1 VPPYFGFFLQRF
13 WIVAARA
20 KRVILHRSLRGDPQ
34 ACRAR
39 AEGKGE
45 MMDPDAVKRAIRG
58 GPVDENTELAAA
70 IGRCSNNWAHAE
82 SRLTIIFCL
91 LSKTDLTTAVTIFS
105 FFKAT
110 RTQIDVLKRLGKIS
124 LDLTPQKFEL
134 LADLMKEY
142 QSLAE
147 ERNRLLHNPIGMNEE
162 LYIMLR
168 DKSPDPGSIPYKTET
183 ISIEAIDDLS
193 SRISVFN
200 LKAII
205 LSQAI
210 SGIPFPTEAS

>member
-1 VPPYFGFFLQRF
+1 
-13 WIVAARA
+13 
-20 KRVILHRSLRGDPQ
+20 
-34 ACRAR
+34 
-39 AEGKGE
+39 
-45 MMDPDAVKRAIRG
+45 MDPDAVKRALRG

-70 IGRCSNNWAHAE
+70 IGRCSNSWAHAE
-82 SRLTIIFCL
+82 SRLAIIFCL

-110 RTQIDVLKRLGKIS
+110 RMQIDVLKRLGKIS
-124 LDLTPQKFEL
+124 PLMKPQKLEL
-134 LADLMKEY
+134 LTDLMKEY
-142 QSLAE
+142 QSLAG

-168 DKSPDPGSIPYKTET
+168 DKSPDPGAIPYKTEA

-193 SRISVFN
+193 SRISGFN

-205 LSQAI
+205 LSQEI
-210 SGIPFPTEAS
+210 SGIRFPAEPLRQSEE

>member
-1 VPPYFGFFLQRF
+1 M
-13 WIVAARA
+13 I
-20 KRVILHRSLRGDPQ
+20 
-34 ACRAR
+34 
-39 AEGKGE
+39 
-45 MMDPDAVKRAIRG
+45 DPDAVTRALRA

-82 SRLTIIFCL
+82 SRLAIIFCL

-110 RTQIDVLKRLGKIS
+110 RMQIDVLKRLGKIS
-124 LDLTPQKFEL
+124 PVMTPQKSEL

-142 QSLAE
+142 QGLAD
-147 ERNRLLHNPIGMNEE
+147 ERNRLLHNPIGLNED

-168 DKSPDPGSIPYKTET
+168 HKSPDPGAIPYKTES

-200 LKAII
+200 LKATI
-205 LSQAI
+205 LGQAI
-210 SGIPFPTEAS
+210 SGIRLPTEGPDALSHKPTSPASPPS

>member
-1 VPPYFGFFLQRF
+1 
-13 WIVAARA
+13 
-20 KRVILHRSLRGDPQ
+20 LRIGIP
-34 ACRAR
+34 
-39 AEGKGE
+39 EGESE
-45 MMDPDAVKRAIRG
+45 MMDPDAVKRALRG

-70 IGRCSNNWAHAE
+70 IGRCSNSWAHAE
-82 SRLTIIFCL
+82 SRLAIIFCL

-110 RTQIDVLKRLGKIS
+110 RMQIDVLKRLGKIS
-124 LDLTPQKFEL
+124 PLMKPQKLEL
-134 LADLMKEY
+134 LTDLMKEY
-142 QSLAE
+142 QSLAG

-168 DKSPDPGSIPYKTET
+168 DKSPDPGAIPYKTEA

-193 SRISVFN
+193 SRISGFN

-205 LSQAI
+205 LSQEI
-210 SGIPFPTEAS
+210 SGIRFPAEPLRQSEE

>member
-1 VPPYFGFFLQRF
+1 M
-13 WIVAARA
+13 I
-20 KRVILHRSLRGDPQ
+20 
-34 ACRAR
+34 
-39 AEGKGE
+39 
-45 MMDPDAVKRAIRG
+45 DPDVVKRALKG
-58 GPVDENTELAAA
+58 GPVDENSELAAA

-82 SRLTIIFCL
+82 SRLAIIFCL

-110 RTQIDVLKRLGKIS
+110 RMQIDVLKRLGKIS
-124 LDLTPQKFEL
+124 PVMTPQKSEL

-142 QSLAE
+142 QSLAH
-147 ERNRLLHNPIGMNEE
+147 ERNRLLHNPIGINDE

-168 DKSPDPGSIPYKTET
+168 DNSPVPGTIPYKTEA

-200 LKAII
+200 LKATI
-205 LSQAI
+205 LGQAI
-210 SGIPFPTEAS
+210 SGITL

>member
-1 VPPYFGFFLQRF
+1 M
-13 WIVAARA
+13 A
-20 KRVILHRSLRGDPQ
+20 KMIDLH
-34 ACRAR
+34 
-39 AEGKGE
+39 
-45 MMDPDAVKRAIRG
+45 AVKHALKA

-82 SRLTIIFCL
+82 TRLAIIFCL

-110 RTQIDVLKRLGKIS
+110 RMQIDVLKRLGKIS
-124 LDLTPQKFEL
+124 PLMTAEKFEL
-134 LADLMKEY
+134 LTGLMKEY
-142 QSLAE
+142 QGLAD
-147 ERNRLLHNPIGMNEE
+147 ERNRLLHNPIGINEA

-168 DKSPDPGSIPYKTET
+168 DKSPDPGAIPYKAEA

-200 LKAII
+200 LKATI
-205 LSQAI
+205 LGQAI
-210 SGIPFPTEAS
+210 SGITLPAETS

>member
-1 VPPYFGFFLQRF
+1 
-13 WIVAARA
+13 
-20 KRVILHRSLRGDPQ
+20 
-34 ACRAR
+34 
-39 AEGKGE
+39 
-45 MMDPDAVKRAIRG
+45 MMDQDAVKRALRG

-82 SRLTIIFCL
+82 SRLAIIFCL

-110 RTQIDVLKRLGKIS
+110 RTQIDILKRLGKIS
-124 LDLTPQKFEL
+124 PLVTPQKFQL
-134 LADLMKEY
+134 LTALMKEY
-142 QSLAE
+142 QGLAD

-168 DKSPDPGSIPYKTET
+168 DSSPDPGAIPYKTAA
-183 ISIEAIDDLS
+183 ISIESIDDLS

-205 LSQAI
+205 LSQAV
-210 SGIPFPTEAS
+210 SGIRFPVEASSLENGIEP